1 MLPGKPGSTL
11 GVLGLIKM
19 PLRPDIHRSWG
30 VCGENN
36 KHQQKLQDRQTVNT
50 LAVWKVGSKLD
61 MKRQE
66 SCCWRLTQHGG
77 QLPKQAASHT
87 VQRGA

>member
-11 GVLGLIKM
+11 GVLGLIKNAFKTRY
-19 PLRPDIHRSWG
+19 PQKLG
-30 VCGENN
+30 CVGENN

-61 MKRQE
+61 KKQQE